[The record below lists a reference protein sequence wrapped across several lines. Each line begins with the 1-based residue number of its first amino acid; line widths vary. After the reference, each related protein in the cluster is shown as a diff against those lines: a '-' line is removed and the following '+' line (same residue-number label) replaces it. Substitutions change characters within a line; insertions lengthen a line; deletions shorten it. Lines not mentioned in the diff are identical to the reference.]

1 MDLAKAVVATFKNLP
16 DRLSEPVVLFLPK
29 LLKIFNT
36 ISSDTKLNL
45 NLELGNY
52 RIFPLYCWTEGNR
65 ISKKGEGN

>member
-16 DRLSEPVVLFLPK
+16 DRLLEPVVLFLPK

-45 NLELGNY
+45 NLELGNC
-52 RIFPLYCWTEGNR
+52 RIFPLYC
-65 ISKKGEGN
+65 